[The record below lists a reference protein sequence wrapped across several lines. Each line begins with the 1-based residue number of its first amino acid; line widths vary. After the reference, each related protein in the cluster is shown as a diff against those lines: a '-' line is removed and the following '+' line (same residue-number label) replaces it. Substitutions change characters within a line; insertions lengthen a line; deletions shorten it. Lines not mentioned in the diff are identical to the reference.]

1 VAHIG
6 PPGLRNSRAKSV
18 SDRNPNEARESAISR
33 PFPGRFGLRFASDE
47 FPEKLYRI
55 ALQSP
60 HDCDKFNQVN
70 AAFAALIFG
79 DERLRFPELFSQ
91 DLLPDVGLL
100 PHCDKHR
107 NEAVIFRGFQ
117 GLLHAPPS
125 LRIGGAQSDP
135 RKGLSQNWILGA
147 VQAISA
153 GVTPHRRRQM
163 AVTASTVRYIKLG
176 RNGIWERA
184 ALDGGEVHFGLRD
197 APHDIMLTGD
207 FGAIRQHSINQGRGE
222 AAATRDAREAE
233 DFYKLDETCLWITF
247 AREHMW
253 WSFALPEVIWVGGDG
268 TKHGERTRKTIGG
281 WSNTDVNGKPLK
293 INSLSTRL
301 TKVAGYRRTI
311 CKIEAQD
318 YLLRRI
324 NGVEEPIV
332 AKCLKARE
340 VMLNLTIEAI
350 QSLHWKDFETL
361 VDIIFSRSGWNR
373 VSALGGTQKLIDI
386 ELEQPITEERAAIQ
400 VKSDA
405 SQKTL
410 EDYVASTDA
419 AGQFSRFFFVCH
431 SPIGKLAAP
440 EGRDNVHVWTGK
452 KLAEAVLRT
461 GLHDWVLEKIV
472 QS

>member
-1 VAHIG
+1 
-6 PPGLRNSRAKSV
+6 
-18 SDRNPNEARESAISR
+18 
-33 PFPGRFGLRFASDE
+33 
-47 FPEKLYRI
+47 
-55 ALQSP
+55 
-60 HDCDKFNQVN
+60 
-70 AAFAALIFG
+70 
-79 DERLRFPELFSQ
+79 
-91 DLLPDVGLL
+91 
-100 PHCDKHR
+100 
-107 NEAVIFRGFQ
+107 
-117 GLLHAPPS
+117 
-125 LRIGGAQSDP
+125 
-135 RKGLSQNWILGA
+135 
-147 VQAISA
+147 
-153 GVTPHRRRQM
+153 
-163 AVTASTVRYIKLG
+163 
-176 RNGIWERA
+176 
-184 ALDGGEVHFGLRD
+184 
-197 APHDIMLTGD
+197 
-207 FGAIRQHSINQGRGE
+207 
-222 AAATRDAREAE
+222 
-233 DFYKLDETCLWITF
+233 
-247 AREHMW
+247 MW

-324 NGVEEPIV
+324 NGIEEPIV

-373 VSALGGTQKLIDI
+373 GSALGGTQKLIDI

-410 EDYVASTDA
+410 EDYIASTDA

-431 SPIGKLAAP
+431 SPTGKLAAP
-440 EGRDNVHVWTGK
+440 EGRDNVHVWTGE